1 MEFFVQ
7 IIYFLFITYTDLLFW
22 KNHLQT
28 VTKSSIKIY
37 VDISSNPPSPLVE
50 NCRFFGN
57 PPSPPV
63 RLRRK
68 WMTPYKGFLH
78 SMYIK
83 LYEIGSPNS

>member
-37 VDISSNPPSPLVE
+37 VNISSNPPSPLVE
-50 NCRFFGN
+50 NRRFFGN
-57 PPSPPV
+57 SPLPPV

-68 WMTPYKGFLH
+68 WMTPNGATC
-78 SMYIK
+78 
-83 LYEIGSPNS
+83 

>member
-37 VDISSNPPSPLVE
+37 VDISSNPSSPLVE

-63 RLRRK
+63 RLRHTCPRVK
-68 WMTPYKGFLH
+68 LKGGDGFSKSL
-78 SMYIK
+78 
-83 LYEIGSPNS
+83 GGPP